1 MALFLIIH
9 NFKAVQRRVNPNQ
22 QVPQGGITRVYYIA
36 ITQSDRFLY
45 TDLLMLYFEYL
56 GGRSMHVATEEGM
69 KQPPFFET
77 DSFLK
82 FRYRKTNFK
91 RIAPLLFLTALE
103 IIGNLNIY
111 M

>member
-45 TDLLMLYFEYL
+45 TDLLMLYYAYI
-56 GGRSMHVATEEGM
+56 GGRSMHLATEESEGAT
-69 KQPPFFET
+69 PIFET
-77 DSFLK
+77 NSFWK
-82 FRYRKTNFK
+82 FTYLKTNFK
-91 RIAPLLFLTALE
+91 RIAPHPFL
-103 IIGNLNIY
+103 NSFRNN
-111 M
+111 

>member
-45 TDLLMLYFEYL
+45 TDLLMLYYAYI
-56 GGRSMHVATEEGM
+56 GGRSMHLATEESEGGYPIWNEQFLEIYIF
-69 KQPPFFET
+69 KNKFQTNRTSPFFKQ
-77 DSFLK
+77 L
-82 FRYRKTNFK
+82 
-91 RIAPLLFLTALE
+91 
-103 IIGNLNIY
+103 
-111 M
+111 